1 MLTPSL
7 SRSAAK
13 THIDFI
19 SGPVRIKDAL
29 YMGDEIAAKVIQN
42 SELGYGFHSQ

>member
-13 THIDFI
+13 THVDYI
-19 SGPVRIKDAL
+19 SGPVRIKDAI
-29 YMGDEIAAKVIQN
+29 YMGDEVAAKVN
-42 SELGYGFHSQ
+42 WN

>member
-1 MLTPSL
+1 MLTPTL

-13 THIDFI
+13 THVEYI

-29 YMGDEIAAKVIQN
+29 YMGDELAAKVQ
-42 SELGYGFHSQ
+42 